1 MGKTMIDFGNDERA
15 VEEDNNQPEYKIFGR
30 IEKINLTL
38 YKKNHQPH
46 YFPDGYNDGDGFL
59 KFLEDENCL
68 DFKDELESRAYFL
81 HVVVKDDVKQTELS
95 RKILEGQRTV
105 EVQGEDI
112 HFNFIEDDE
121 DEEIWSE
128 DDFVEEN
135 FGEHE
140 GRNDEEKE
148 NQEHKVSDDEME
160 EDNKSQ

>member
-46 YFPDGYNDGDGFL
+46 YFPDGY
-59 KFLEDENCL
+59 
-68 DFKDELESRAYFL
+68 
-81 HVVVKDDVKQTELS
+81 KDDVEQTELS
-95 RKILEGQRTV
+95 RKILEGQKTV

-140 GRNDEEKE
+140 ARNDEEKE